1 MKLLNSKLL
10 LILIVLI
17 LGGGFLIARSVDGGG
32 ASKKFDLIK
41 YHNVGNIWLRVSN
54 YGFFGSGDD
63 IQPQWPSLEYPGGS
77 AIDYLYQGAL
87 WFGAKKIRR
96 NAFGEE
102 LYWIEDPPADRDDCI
117 PSSHPDYVE
126 GMKLVVDTL
135 TTVGFDG
142 DADLYEFLPAYN
154 PLETSALGTSYSQY
168 NVVDTIMTT
177 SIRTHRRGEDDDGDG
192 LIDEDPVGYGF
203 PMRTVIEG
211 DELPDDFHSLS
222 GKFLADATE
231 LEVANI
237 ESFFDIWYP
246 LGFVDLSYNGN
257 ENYNFCEVNDDD
269 NDGLFDEDGYPVSE
283 QDFISFYYDYSPF
296 GTSGER
302 DWGGSS
308 SGNNHGDAEK
318 LNIRV
323 RQLSYQWS
331 YDYIK
336 NLIYVEFNITNMN
349 PTDTLFDCAMGIYMD
364 SDVGP
369 QAYDGDTRSLDDI
382 SSYVSGE
389 GYEFAYT
396 YDADTDNGLTT
407 GLVGSRVCTPDPEE
421 LEFACWYWNRGDGPD
436 DSDPLD
442 VAPSGTATANEKYW
456 LLTNKNPASSKYI
469 SLRDDPTSQLDA
481 PDDTR
486 YLFAFYGD
494 MAGMTEPT
502 DGSWNL
508 APGKTMKIVI
518 AIFPGES
525 LSELKTQAVWAKDI
539 YENPQNLVEV
549 IKPDIMPHYQ
559 APEPPAIP
567 NMMAEM
573 NALGTGITVYWDNR
587 SQMDNEDSKTVPN
600 EDIGWQNVYPNLD
613 SYAGNYDAQAAMYE
627 PDSWITEKYAP
638 YDSLGAPNATN
649 WNPNGILSPI
659 TGYRLRHDFQG
670 YAVWTRSGSGSQEY
684 WVLQDR
690 WDKVD
695 TSLDL
700 QDYETNIGEDQYKYF
715 GGSGSM
721 WYKDKGL
728 PNLSD
733 TGATAEDTG
742 YYHFNELYE
751 YWNYDVGD
759 PIYGWPIYD
768 ADKSLTDV
776 PDELSDWSFND
787 QSLWF
792 KHPDMREDVYLA
804 LYDDK
809 LIPLEDH
816 LGENNVDDDGN
827 EKPKAIKDRLSR
839 RYYSASIM
847 NPPQGIEYYIAVT
860 AWDRGIPSVDLLSL
874 ESGRDGNMKIFFP
887 GPAANGDMDDIHV
900 VPNPYIGQSA
910 FDGRR
915 SNDEKGDRSRRIW
928 FVNIP
933 ENCTIKI
940 FTLAGDLVDTIEHSG
955 EYQEDIIS
963 ISKAASSGTA
973 PGGMETW
980 DLLSKHNQIIA
991 PGVYLF
997 SVEDNDNGDI
1007 KVGKFVIIK

>member
-17 LGGGFLIARSVDGGG
+17 LCGGFLIARSVDGGG
-32 ASKKFDLIK
+32 ANKKFDLIK

-96 NAFGEE
+96 NAFGEK
-102 LYWIEDPPADRDDCI
+102 LYWIEDEPTDRDDCI
-117 PSSHPDYVE
+117 PASHPDWTPD
-126 GMKLVVDTL
+126 MNLVVDTL

-154 PLETSALGTSYSQY
+154 PLETSALGTLYSQY
-168 NVVDTIMTT
+168 NVVDTIMTA
-177 SIRTHRRGEDDDGDG
+177 SIRKHRRGVDDDGDG

-203 PMRTVIEG
+203 PLRTLENGIPEVFSTLG
-211 DELPDDFHSLS
+211 
-222 GKFLADATE
+222 GNFLANETEEDLAAIDAYSE
-231 LEVANI
+231 
-237 ESFFDIWYP
+237 IWYP

-257 ENYNFCEVNDDD
+257 ANFNFCEVNDDD
-269 NDGLFDEDGYPVSE
+269 NDGLFDEDGYPISE

-323 RQLSYQWS
+323 RQMSYQWS

-336 NLIYVEFNITNMN
+336 NLVYIEFNITNMN
-349 PTDTLFDCAMGIYMD
+349 PADTLFDCAMGIYMD

-382 SSYVSGE
+382 SSYVPGE
-389 GYEFAYT
+389 GFEFAYT

-407 GLVGSRVCTPDPEE
+407 GLVGSRVCTPDPEQ

-436 DSDPLD
+436 DGDPLN
-442 VAPSGTATANEKYW
+442 VAPSGVTANQKYW
-456 LLTNKNPASSKYI
+456 LLTNKNPASGTYI
-469 SLRDDPTSQLDA
+469 SLRDDPGSQLDD

-494 MAGMTEPT
+494 MQGLTEPT
-502 DGSWNL
+502 EGSWNL

-518 AIFPGES
+518 AVFPGEN
-525 LSELKTQAVWAKDI
+525 LTELKTQAVWAKDI

-549 IKPDIMPHYQ
+549 ILPDTLPHYQ
-559 APEPPAIP
+559 APEPPTIP
-567 NMMAEM
+567 NMYAEM
-573 NALGTGITVYWDNR
+573 DAAGSSVTVYWDNR
-587 SQMDNEDSKTVPN
+587 SQMENIDTKTVPN
-600 EDIGWQNVYPNLD
+600 ENIGWQDIYPELD
-613 SYAGNYDAQAAMYE
+613 SYVGKYDDQLAIYGFFPAE
-627 PDSWITEKYAP
+627 FAP
-638 YDSLGAPNATN
+638 YDSTGAMIATN
-649 WNPNGILSPI
+649 WNPNGIINPW
-659 TGYRLRHDFQG
+659 TGFRLRHDFQG
-670 YAVWTRSGSGSQEY
+670 YAVWSRSGSGSQEY

-690 WDKVD
+690 WDKED
-695 TSLDL
+695 TNQDL
-700 QDYETNIGEDQYKYF
+700 ADYETNIGEDQYKYF

-721 WYKDKGL
+721 WYKDNGL
-728 PNLSD
+728 PD
-733 TGATAEDTG
+733 EGVADAEDTN
-742 YYHFNELYE
+742 YYRFDDLYDLVPYE
-751 YWNYDVGD
+751 VGD
-759 PIYGWPIYD
+759 VIYGSPIYD
-768 ADKSLTDV
+768 YSKSFADI
-776 PDELSDWSFND
+776 PSDIYSWSFND

-792 KHPDMREDVYLA
+792 KHPDMRDDVYLA
-804 LYDDK
+804 LYDDR
-809 LIPLEDH
+809 LIPLEEH
-816 LGENNVDDDGN
+816 LGENNVENGV
-827 EKPKAIKDRLSR
+827 EKLEAIKDRLSR
-839 RYYSASIM
+839 RYYSAAIN

-887 GPAANGDMDDIHV
+887 GPSATDDMDKIHV
-900 VPNPYIGQSA
+900 VPNPYVGQSL

-928 FVNIP
+928 FVNVP
-933 ENCTIKI
+933 EDCKIKI
-940 FTLAGDLVDTIEHSG
+940 FTLAGDLVDTIDHNGAYS
-955 EYQEDIIS
+955 EDIIT
-963 ISKAASSGTA
+963 ISKAASSGIA
-973 PGGMETW
+973 PSGMATW
-980 DLLSKHNQIIA
+980 DLLSRHDQIIA

-997 SVEDNDNGDI
+997 SVKDNDSGDI

>member
-1 MKLLNSKLL
+1 MKLLNSKLI

-17 LGGGFLIARSVDGGG
+17 LCGGFLIARSVDGGG

-96 NAFGEE
+96 NAFGEK
-102 LYWIEDPPADRDDCI
+102 LYWIEDQPTDRDDCI
-117 PSSHPDYVE
+117 PSSHPDWTDD
-126 GMKLVVDTL
+126 MQLVVDTL

-154 PLETSALGTSYSQY
+154 PLETSTLGTLYSQY
-168 NVVDTIMTT
+168 NVVDTIMTA
-177 SIRTHRRGEDDDGDG
+177 SIRKHRRGVDDDGDG
-192 LIDEDPVGYGF
+192 LIDEDPVGYAF
-203 PMRTVIEG
+203 PLRTLENGIPEVFGNLGGNFI
-211 DELPDDFHSLS
+211 
-222 GKFLADATE
+222 ANATE
-231 LEVANI
+231 EDLAAI
-237 ESFFDIWYP
+237 DSYSDIWYP

-257 ENYNFCEVNDDD
+257 DNFNFCEVNDDD
-269 NDGLFDEDGYPVSE
+269 NDGLFDEDGYPISE

-308 SGNNHGDAEK
+308 SSNNHGDAEK

-323 RQLSYQWS
+323 RQMSYQWS

-336 NLIYVEFNITNMN
+336 NLVYVEFNITNMN
-349 PTDTLFDCAMGIYMD
+349 PVDTLFDCAMGIYMD

-382 SSYVSGE
+382 SSYVPGE
-389 GYEFAYT
+389 GFEFAYT
-396 YDADTDNGLTT
+396 YDADGDNGLTT
-407 GLVGSRVCTPDPEE
+407 GLVGSRVCTPDPEQ

-436 DSDPLD
+436 DGDPLN
-442 VAPSGTATANEKYW
+442 VSPSGVTANQKYW
-456 LLTNKNPASSKYI
+456 LLTNKNPASGTYI
-469 SLRDDPTSQLDA
+469 SLRDDPGSQLDA

-494 MAGMTEPT
+494 MQGLNDPT

-508 APGKTMKIVI
+508 SPGKTMKIVI

-525 LSELKTQAVWAKDI
+525 LTELKTQAVWAKDI

-549 IKPDIMPHYQ
+549 ILPDTLPHYQ
-559 APEPPAIP
+559 APEPPTIP
-567 NMMAEM
+567 NMYAEM
-573 NALGTGITVYWDNR
+573 DAAGNSITVYWDNR
-587 SQMDNEDSKTVPN
+587 SQMENIDTKTVPN
-600 EDIGWQNVYPNLD
+600 EDIGWQDIYPNLD
-613 SYAGNYDAQAAMYE
+613 SYVGKYDDQLALYGYFPE
-627 PDSWITEKYAP
+627 EFAP
-638 YDSLGAPNATN
+638 YDSTGAPIVTN
-649 WNPNGILSPI
+649 WNPNGIINPW

-670 YAVWTRSGSGSQEY
+670 YAVWSRSGSGSQEY

-690 WDKVD
+690 WDKED
-695 TSLDL
+695 TNQDL
-700 QDYETNIGEDQYKYF
+700 TDYETNIGEDQYKYF

-728 PNLSD
+728 PEENVAD
-733 TGATAEDTG
+733 AEDTN
-742 YYHFNELYE
+742 YYRYDDLYDLVPYE
-751 YWNYDVGD
+751 IGD
-759 PIYGWPIYD
+759 KIYGSPIYD
-768 ADKSLTDV
+768 YSKSFADI
-776 PDELSDWSFND
+776 PSDIYSWSFSD

-792 KHPDMREDVYLA
+792 KHPDMRDDVYLA
-804 LYDDK
+804 IYDDR
-809 LIPLEDH
+809 LIPLEEH
-816 LGENNVDDDGN
+816 LGENNVVNGVEDP
-827 EKPKAIKDRLSR
+827 EAVKDRLAR
-839 RYYSASIM
+839 RYYSASIN
-847 NPPQGIEYYIAVT
+847 NPPKGIEYYISVT

-887 GPAANGDMDDIHV
+887 GPSAADDMDDIYV
-900 VPNPYIGQSA
+900 VPNPYVGQSD

-928 FVNIP
+928 FVNVP
-933 ENCTIKI
+933 EDCKIKI
-940 FTLAGDLVDTIEHSG
+940 FTLAGDLVDTIDHNGAYS
-955 EYQEDIIS
+955 EDIIT
-963 ISKAASSGTA
+963 ISKAASSGIA
-973 PGGMETW
+973 PSGMATW
-980 DLLSKHNQIIA
+980 DLLSRHEQIIA

-997 SVEDNDNGDI
+997 SVKDNDSGDI